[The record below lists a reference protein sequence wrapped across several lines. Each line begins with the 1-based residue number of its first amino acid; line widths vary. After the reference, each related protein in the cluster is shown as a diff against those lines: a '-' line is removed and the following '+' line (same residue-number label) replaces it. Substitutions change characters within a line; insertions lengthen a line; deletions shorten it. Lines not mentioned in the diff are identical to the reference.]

1 MLVKAAPGLKVP
13 REDKPR
19 VYITDAKAV
28 DVPESVYYRRCLAQG
43 DLVPVVEA
51 VGQSVEQSAKK
62 AGAKPTTGGE

>member
-19 VYITDAKAV
+19 EYITDAKAV

-51 VGQSVEQSAKK
+51 IEQTAKK
-62 AGAKPTTGGE
+62 AGARPTTAEE

>member
-43 DLVPVVEA
+43 DLVPA
-51 VGQSVEQSAKK
+51 EQSAKK

>member
-19 VYITDAKAV
+19 VYITDAKPV
-28 DVPESVYYRRCLAQG
+28 DVPNSTYYRRCLAQG

-51 VGQSVEQSAKK
+51 SEQTAKK
-62 AGAKPTTGGE
+62 SGAKPTTGGE